1 MKKISEAIFTAA
13 SATLDLSAKQS
24 AVAKLNPS
32 HPKMEQ
38 ISVLEKK
45 LEDFSKFE
53 VLEIVEGL
61 RKEVR
66 APLDERA
73 QKAKEIE
80 NKLKDR
86 QKTRED
92 YSYYLGKVRKLK
104 ETHKIHLKNGQVE
117 KLTFTEKLERNEKK
131 VKLFKCFSLFLIID
145 RQVEACKD
153 TFEKHSAEL
162 DKDLTKLLASYP
174 GETRQIVLKTLGS
187 QKKLFTDLSSRYVEL
202 SQEFEKVNDKVVD
215 GKLTLNKL
223 DVEPGPVL
231 GLHVVVHDDGAAVR
245 EGRSFETKQ
254 IECIPFGT
262 QVTVIEI
269 VRNRARI
276 NKPIKGWVSIET
288 RDGED
293 ILVPKVPPK
302 TPEHYFGESTGFFQ
316 SATLP

>member
-1 MKKISEAIFTAA
+1 
-13 SATLDLSAKQS
+13 
-24 AVAKLNPS
+24 
-32 HPKMEQ
+32 MEQ
-38 ISVLEKK
+38 ISMFEKK

-53 VLEIVEGL
+53 VLEIVESL
-61 RKEVR
+61 RKEAR

-80 NKLKDR
+80 NKLKNR
-86 QKTRED
+86 QKMRED

-131 VKLFKCFSLFLIID
+131 V
-145 RQVEACKD
+145 EACKD

-174 GETRQIVLKTLGS
+174 GETRQIVLRTLS
-187 QKKLFTDLSSRYVEL
+187 NQKKLFTNLSSRYVEL
-202 SQEFEKVNDKVVD
+202 SQEFQKVNDKVVD

-223 DVEPGPVL
+223 DVEQGPVL

-293 ILVPKVPPK
+293 ILVPKRPPK

>member
-61 RKEVR
+61 RKGSHNTFVHSEVIWKSLHVEVR

-153 TFEKHSAEL
+153 TFEKHRFNPFLQS
-162 DKDLTKLLASYP
+162 KFDLTYALDHIARNW
-174 GETRQIVLKTLGS
+174 TRTSLSFLPRIPERRD
-187 QKKLFTDLSSRYVEL
+187 KLFLRL
-202 SQEFEKVNDKVVD
+202 
-215 GKLTLNKL
+215 
-223 DVEPGPVL
+223 
-231 GLHVVVHDDGAAVR
+231 
-245 EGRSFETKQ
+245 
-254 IECIPFGT
+254 
-262 QVTVIEI
+262 
-269 VRNRARI
+269 
-276 NKPIKGWVSIET
+276 
-288 RDGED
+288 
-293 ILVPKVPPK
+293 
-302 TPEHYFGESTGFFQ
+302 
-316 SATLP
+316 

>member
-61 RKEVR
+61 RKGSHNTFVHSEVIWKSLHVEVR

-187 QKKLFTDLSSRYVEL
+187 QVRPYNTPIKLNFHYITDISE
-202 SQEFEKVNDKVVD
+202 E
-215 GKLTLNKL
+215 TL
-223 DVEPGPVL
+223 
-231 GLHVVVHDDGAAVR
+231 H
-245 EGRSFETKQ
+245 RSF
-254 IECIPFGT
+254 
-262 QVTVIEI
+262 
-269 VRNRARI
+269 
-276 NKPIKGWVSIET
+276 
-288 RDGED
+288 
-293 ILVPKVPPK
+293 
-302 TPEHYFGESTGFFQ
+302 
-316 SATLP
+316 